1 MFDEHGW
8 WNHHRDTEATLLD
21 IERTFFVIDGL
32 AMPPSYGGIVGK
44 LRHRRRSTHGPR
56 QDIVES
62 EFFKV
67 CVYKNGN
74 AHVWFKRDDLVEKVN
89 KLLADYYGE
98 VIPEGQTPE
107 DDGGLFTPK
116 TSLAKNYGFYPTPD
130 SLADRVIEKT
140 PLYRGKDD
148 PPLTILEPNAGTGNL
163 ARPWPSRVPGMNAV
177 PKAIPGS
184 SGAIAGRARQWCAER
199 QIRPDGRLPVETD
212 AVKVAE

>member
-1 MFDEHGW
+1 
-8 WNHHRDTEATLLD
+8 
-21 IERTFFVIDGL
+21 
-32 AMPPSYGGIVGK
+32 MPPSYGGIVGK

-130 SLADRVIEKT
+130 SLADRVIEKA

-177 PKAIPGS
+177 PKAIRTGLVGCNRRPGAAVVR
-184 SGAIAGRARQWCAER
+184 GAANP
-199 QIRPDGRLPVETD
+199 PDRRLPVETD